1 MIRSRRRR
9 QTSLASLATV
19 ATLAFLAFTTV
30 SLVPSHAQA
39 PDWRTTV
46 QQELPL
52 LGHRNWIVIVDSAYP
67 LQSSPGVETL
77 ETGASQEEV
86 VRSVLKSLATSTHV
100 APDVFMDAELPFVPE
115 QKAPGVA
122 VYRKS
127 LPEILGKL
135 PVQSLPHEELI
146 KMLGE
151 SGKTFHVLIL
161 KTTMT
166 IPYTSVFLRL
176 GCKYWDDASEQEL
189 RRAMKQN
196 PPPHPTPAQS
206 K

>member
-1 MIRSRRRR
+1 MIPTR
-9 QTSLASLATV
+9 TPHATILL
-19 ATLAFLAFTTV
+19 TLAFLAI
-30 SLVPSHAQA
+30 SAIPAHAA
-39 PDWRTTV
+39 DWRTTV
-46 QQELPL
+46 ERELPL

-77 ETGASQEEV
+77 ETGATQEEV
-86 VRSVLKSLATSTHV
+86 VRAVLDSLASSTHV
-100 APDVFMDAELPFVPE
+100 APDVFMDAELPYVPE
-115 QKAPGVA
+115 QKAPGVTD
-122 VYRKS
+122 YRKS

-135 PVQSLPHEELI
+135 PITSLPHEELI
-146 KMLGE
+146 KMLGD

-176 GCKYWDDASEQEL
+176 GCKYWNDADEREL
-189 RRAMKQN
+189 RKAMAAHTL
-196 PPPHPTPAQS
+196 HPKPVAS

>member
-1 MIRSRRRR
+1 MIPTRTPR
-9 QTSLASLATV
+9 TTLL
-19 ATLAFLAFTTV
+19 ATLAFLAI
-30 SLVPSHAQA
+30 SCIPAQA
-39 PDWRTTV
+39 ADWRTTLN
-46 QQELPL
+46 QKLPL

-77 ETGASQEEV
+77 ETGATQEEV
-86 VRSVLKSLATSTHV
+86 VRSVLESLASSTHV
-100 APDVFMDAELPFVPE
+100 APDVFMDAELPYVPE
-115 QKAPGVA
+115 KKAPGVTE
-122 VYRKS
+122 YRKS
-127 LPEILGKL
+127 LPEILGAL
-135 PVQSLPHEELI
+135 PVTSLPHEELI

-176 GCKYWDDASEQEL
+176 GCKYWNDADEKEL
-189 RRAMKQN
+189 RKAMSTHT
-196 PPPHPTPAQS
+196 PHPKPAES